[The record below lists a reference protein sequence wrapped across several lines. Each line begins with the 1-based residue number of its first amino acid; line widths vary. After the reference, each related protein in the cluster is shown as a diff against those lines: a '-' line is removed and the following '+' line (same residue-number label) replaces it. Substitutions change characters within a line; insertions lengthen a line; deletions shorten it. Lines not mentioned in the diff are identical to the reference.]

1 MHMQDASTG
10 QDKYMVFILVTVNAS
25 WPLNINLAGYLRNS
39 GYPLEKSLTPVL
51 NSSNPIELAYEEVHD
66 RTRTPICIDDSDI
79 FQPVRA

>member
-1 MHMQDASTG
+1 MQDASTG
-10 QDKYMVFILVTVNAS
+10 QDRYMVFILVTVNAS

-51 NSSNPIELAYEEVHD
+51 NSSNPNELAYEEVHA
-66 RTRTPICIDDSDI
+66 RTRTPICIDDADI